1 MEINQNLYERLQT
14 AARQG
19 EPVTYAAV
27 AALLHLNLED
37 PAQRNL
43 LAEQLGAIST
53 FEHQQGRPMLSVM
66 VGHSGDLSPGSGF
79 FNLAR
84 SLGRLSDTDEAGE
97 TRFYVR
103 EFERVLAYW
112 QGTEPS

>member
-1 MEINQNLYERLQT
+1 MDAGFFYAQPAWAKSGATGRL
-14 AARQG
+14 
-19 EPVTYAAV
+19 
-27 AALLHLNLED
+27 LLTGN
-37 PAQRNL
+37 
-43 LAEQLGAIST
+43 SS
-53 FEHQQGRPMLSVM
+53 MM
-66 VGHSGDLSPGSGF
+66 DLRRKEASPGSGF

-84 SLGRLSDTDEAGE
+84 SLGRLSGTDEAGE

>member
-1 MEINQNLYERLQT
+1 M
-14 AARQG
+14 
-19 EPVTYAAV
+19 
-27 AALLHLNLED
+27 
-37 PAQRNL
+37 
-43 LAEQLGAIST
+43 
-53 FEHQQGRPMLSVM
+53 M
-66 VGHSGDLSPGSGF
+66 DLWWKEASPGSGF

-84 SLGRLSDTDEAGE
+84 SLGRLSGTDEAGE